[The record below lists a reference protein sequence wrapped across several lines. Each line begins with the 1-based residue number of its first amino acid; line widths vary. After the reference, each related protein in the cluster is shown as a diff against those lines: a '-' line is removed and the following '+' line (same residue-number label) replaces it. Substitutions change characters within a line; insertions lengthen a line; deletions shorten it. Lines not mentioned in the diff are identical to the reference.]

1 MGTRAMISDLK
12 SESHLHLATIERH
25 GHHIKI
31 VSTKAY
37 IHDKLV
43 HSCIINH
50 FHSLLMRACNYCWV
64 WGGGRRHPIYYIF
77 ISHNFGCKWV
87 KYSILWC
94 QPCQNSFI
102 WTYFPIA
109 YTNKT
114 KLSVLN
120 HFLNMTDFDNIFNT
134 FII

>member
-1 MGTRAMISDLK
+1 MGTRAMISDLNQSRICTLLPLK
-12 SESHLHLATIERH
+12 GMTTIL
-25 GHHIKI
+25 KI

-43 HSCIINH
+43 HSCLINH
-50 FHSLLMRACNYCWV
+50 FHSLLMRACNYCV
-64 WGGGRRHPIYYIF
+64 GRRHPIYYIF

-94 QPCQNSFI
+94 QPCQSSFI

-114 KLSVLN
+114 KLSILN
-120 HFLNMTDFDNIFNT
+120 HFLNMTDFDTNR
-134 FII
+134 